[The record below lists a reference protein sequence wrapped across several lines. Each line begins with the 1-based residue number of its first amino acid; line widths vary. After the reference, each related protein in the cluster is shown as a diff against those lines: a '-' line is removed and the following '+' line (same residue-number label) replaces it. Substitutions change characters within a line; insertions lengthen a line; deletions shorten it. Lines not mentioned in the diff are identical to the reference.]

1 MAQWRPGSLVRA
13 RGRDW
18 IVLPQEE
25 PDIVRLRPIDGGE
38 DDAIGV
44 HIGLEPNALCPAT
57 YRPPKPAHARG
68 SAPGR
73 LLHDAARLRLRSG
86 AGPFRSL
93 GRLSVSPRPYQL
105 VPLVMALRLDPV
117 RLLIGDDVGVGK
129 TIEAAL
135 IARELL
141 DRGAVQRLGVLCP
154 PHLCDQW
161 ARELAEKFNITA
173 ALVQPSRM
181 ARLERNLPRPDL
193 NVFQYYRHMV
203 ASIDYMKSERYR
215 DTFLQNA
222 PDLVIVDEA
231 HVAARPRSDGGAAQ
245 QQRHEL
251 LRRLAQDP
259 GRHMI
264 LATATPHSGIEE
276 SFRSLLGLLDPEF
289 DLPEYEPL
297 RRDRVARY
305 FVQRKRS
312 DLRRWLGQETPFP
325 ERKSEERPYTMTPE
339 YVRLYEAVRAYCQEF
354 VSTGPE
360 MRQQQRRVRYWAATA
375 ILRCLLSSPAAAQA
389 MLQARRERQGEGDSS
404 ADTAVVD
411 AESFV
416 TQILD
421 GTDEEEP
428 ADYVPTAPLGG
439 DAAGLRDEEV
449 DRLDGFLRRARGL
462 VGAERDAKLASVAGV
477 VSELLGDG
485 FSPIVYC
492 RFIATAEYVAAE
504 LQSLLERAHRD
515 LRVTSVTGGDGNS
528 EQRREKVEELA
539 EERIRVLVA
548 TDCLSEGIN
557 LQQHFDAVVHYD
569 LPWNPN
575 RLEQREG
582 RVDRYGQRS
591 GTVRTV
597 LLYGSNN
604 AIDLTVLE
612 VLIRKARD
620 IHAKW
625 GFSVPVPD
633 SDELVQAVIDGVL
646 ERQADSGQQLRL
658 PIEPAA
664 VVGFQRRLDEAAA
677 REQESRSRFAQR
689 AIRPDEVQRE
699 LEELEP
705 VLGSANDLRRFTAEV
720 LQRVGGTLR
729 EVDATGVFEMS
740 CGSLDQNLR
749 ARIPDLRFPLRVRFS
764 GPFPDDPAPALDPQ
778 AITLGRCHPIV
789 ESLAERVLAESLPDG
804 DGSTFFTRSAAVSTR
819 AVVRR
824 TAVFVLRLR
833 YTLNGGR
840 PSTFA
845 EEIMTAACR
854 PENGSLHWITPRES
868 AVRLLADATPVD
880 NLSTRER
887 SDHVSW
893 ALNLLKVHDGWQRQL
908 VDERVAALSAAHD
921 RLRQQAGG
929 RRLAVEPH
937 DPPDVLGCFVLVPV
951 PGGS

>member
-1 MAQWRPGSLVRA
+1 MPQWRPGSLVTA
-13 RGRDW
+13 RERDW

-38 DDAIGV
+38 EDAIGV
-44 HIGLEPNALCPAT
+44 HVGLEPDALRSAT
-57 YRPPKPAHARG
+57 YRPPDPALARG

-86 AGPFRSL
+86 AGPFRSM
-93 GRLSVSPRPYQL
+93 GHLSVSPRPYQL

-141 DRGAVQRLGVLCP
+141 DRGTVQRLGVLCP

-231 HVAARPRSDGGAAQ
+231 HAAARPRSDGGAAQ

-259 GRHMI
+259 SRHII

-289 DLPEYEPL
+289 DLREEQPL
-297 RRDRVARY
+297 RRDRVARH

-325 ERKSEERPYTMTPE
+325 ERESEERPYTMTPE

-389 MLQARRERQGEGDSS
+389 MLQARRARQDEGHSYT
-404 ADTAVVD
+404 DTEVVD
-411 AESFV
+411 AESFM
-416 TQILD
+416 TQVLD
-421 GTDEEEP
+421 GADEEEP

-439 DAAGLRDEEV
+439 DAAGLRDEEL
-449 DRLDGFLRRARGL
+449 DRLDGFLRRARAL
-462 VGAERDAKLASVAGV
+462 AGAERDAKLASAAAA
-477 VSELLGDG
+477 VSELVGDG

-504 LQSLLERAHRD
+504 LQSLLEQAHPGI
-515 LRVTSVTGGDGNS
+515 RVASVTGGDGNS

-582 RVDRYGQRS
+582 RVDRYGQRA
-591 GTVRTV
+591 GIVRTV

-620 IHAKW
+620 IHARW

-646 ERQADSGQQLRL
+646 ERQAGSGQQLRL

-689 AIRPDEVQRE
+689 GIRPDEVQRE
-699 LEELEP
+699 LAELEP
-705 VLGSANDLRRFTAEV
+705 VLGSADDLRRFTGEV
-720 LQRVGGTLR
+720 LHRVGGSLR

-740 CGSLDQNLR
+740 CGSLDQNLQ
-749 ARIPDLRFPLRVRFS
+749 ARTGLRFPMRVRFS
-764 GPFPDDPAPALDPQ
+764 GPFPGDPAPVLDPQ
-778 AITLGRCHPIV
+778 ATTLGRCHPIV
-789 ESLAERVLAESLPDG
+789 ESLAERVLAESLTAG
-804 DGSTFFTRSAAVSTR
+804 AGSTFFSRSAAVSTR
-819 AVVRR
+819 AVGRR

-840 PSTFA
+840 PATFA
-845 EEIMTAACR
+845 EEIVTAACR
-854 PENGSLHWITPRES
+854 PENGSLHWIAPRES

-880 NLSTRER
+880 NLSPGER
-887 SDHVSW
+887 SDHVRW
-893 ALNLLKVHDGWQRQL
+893 ALDLLDVHNGWQQQL
-908 VDERVAALSAAHD
+908 VDERVSALSAAHD

-951 PGGS
+951 PGAS